1 MTISTSIIYKR
12 SSCTFAILLL
22 CFGLLHATSFP
33 KTVIGDSARHN
44 TTPAVYLATGAMLL
58 GGGLAGHISD
68 HNYSKL
74 QESYFPHHSS
84 KADNVIRWLPTAARI
99 GLRLAGVQG
108 RSDWNRLLASHVA
121 IYGLNIGITE
131 ALKRS
136 IKQTRPDGFDNRSTP
151 SGHAALAFMSAA
163 ILDEEYGYLSPL
175 VPLGGY
181 AVSTMVSFNRT
192 MGHHHYS
199 GDVLLG
205 AGIGLLS
212 AKVAYALCDRILKH
226 HKPATNS
233 SRPAYS
239 AHPSHIGFYGGYR
252 MALSHFHTSDGFSV
266 DLHPGIE
273 AGLQG
278 AWFPFRHI
286 GVSGRISEFHSVL
299 RKGSQPVNAWI
310 DCLSTRGGI
319 CFSAPLSTSANIS
332 AQVLAG
338 YAVQTGGRNELRSLN
353 TPALEGV
360 VWETG
365 ISGNFLF
372 RKNLD
377 CCFRIDYQS
386 IHGSQALH
394 SIAPSI
400 GLNYAF

>member
-1 MTISTSIIYKR
+1 MTTNAPIIYKR
-12 SSCTFAILLL
+12 SGCTFVLLLL

-33 KTVIGDSARHN
+33 KTVTGDSVRRN
-44 TTPAVYLATGAMLL
+44 TPAIHLVTGAMLL
-58 GGGLAGHISD
+58 GGGFVGHISD
-68 HNYSKL
+68 HNYSKQ
-74 QESYFPHHSS
+74 QEVYFPHHSS
-84 KADNVIRWLPTAARI
+84 MADDVIRWLPTAARI

-121 IYGLNIGITE
+121 IYGLNYGITE

-136 IKQTRPDGFDNRSTP
+136 IKQTRPDGYDNRSTP
-151 SGHAALAFMSAA
+151 SGHAALAFMSAT

-181 AVSTMVSFNRT
+181 AVSTFVSFNRT

-212 AKVAYALCDRILKH
+212 TKIAYALCDRILKH
-226 HKPATNS
+226 HKPATNNS
-233 SRPAYS
+233 SNLAFS
-239 AHPSHIGFYGGYR
+239 AHPSHVGFYGGYR
-252 MALSHFHTSDGFSV
+252 MALSHFHTSDGFSIG
-266 DLHPGIE
+266 LHPGIE

-278 AWFPFRHI
+278 TWFPFRHI
-286 GVSGRISEFHSVL
+286 GISGRISEFHSVL
-299 RKGSQPVNAWI
+299 RKNSQPVNAWL

-332 AQVLAG
+332 AHALVG
-338 YAVQTGGRNELRSLN
+338 YAVQTGGRNKLRSLN
-353 TPALEGV
+353 TPALEGTL
-360 VWETG
+360 WETG

-386 IHGSQALH
+386 INGSQSLR